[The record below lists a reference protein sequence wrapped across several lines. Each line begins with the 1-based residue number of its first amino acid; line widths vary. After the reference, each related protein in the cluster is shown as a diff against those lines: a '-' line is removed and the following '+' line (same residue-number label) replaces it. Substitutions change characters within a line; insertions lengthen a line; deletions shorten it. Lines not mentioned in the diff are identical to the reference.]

1 MNTQKFGKACLAFLI
16 VFIILFLSACQNNF
30 IIPDIEEDN
39 ENNITIYAYI
49 MIKGNTDVIKD
60 CTPEFSIFTE
70 KDNIISMSFSGNGE
84 DWSEW
89 VDYSE
94 NYDQFNIANG
104 LYGTKMESGAK
115 TVYIRFKDT
124 NADIFPQ
131 DFQDPVCCEFEYE
144 MQKLF
149 SISIEPNE
157 IEIKQGGSHTFVV
170 KGYDLFSKNEVPLDG
185 KKIEWS
191 KPCGTGDLNP
201 TIGLRTTYT
210 APEIIGPRNITAH
223 YGSLGTG
230 AKVYVIQE

>member
-1 MNTQKFGKACLAFLI
+1 MMNTQKFGKLFLI
-16 VFIILFLSACQNNF
+16 FLFVMILLFFSACQDNI
-30 IIPDIEEDN
+30 IIPNPIIDNNTQKSFYLSIKEKGDI
-39 ENNITIYAYI
+39 IT
-49 MIKGNTDVIKD
+49 D
-60 CTPEFSIFTE
+60 CTPEFEITCEEESV
-70 KDNIISMSFSGNGE
+70 SAMSFSGNGE

-124 NADIFPQ
+124 NDDIFPQ
-131 DFQDPVCCEFEYE
+131 DFQEPVCCEFEYE
-144 MQKLF
+144 MQELF

-185 KKIEWS
+185 EKVEWT
-191 KPCGTGDLNP
+191 KPCGVGRLVPTTGLK
-201 TIGLRTTYT
+201 TTYT
-210 APEIIGPRNITAH
+210 APETPGTRNISAH